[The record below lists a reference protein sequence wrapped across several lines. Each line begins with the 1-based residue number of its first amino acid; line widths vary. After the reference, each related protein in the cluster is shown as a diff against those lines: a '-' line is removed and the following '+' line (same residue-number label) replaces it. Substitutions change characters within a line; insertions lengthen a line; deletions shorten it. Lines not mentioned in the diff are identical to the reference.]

1 MRFTEILRKA
11 VESEIARLM
20 LFHGFKNTVL
30 PPVAAQ
36 FACHVMTR
44 LQHDRKRRR
53 KETSPMVMVPAFWTA
68 HKRIIPYP
76 DASFSHK
83 LQERE
88 IGFLS
93 DTAGHI
99 VRNHKIC
106 IGEVLLVQI
115 DVQARNAFRL
125 FP

>member
-1 MRFTEILRKA
+1 
-11 VESEIARLM
+11 
-20 LFHGFKNTVL
+20 
-30 PPVAAQ
+30 
-36 FACHVMTR
+36 
-44 LQHDRKRRR
+44 
-53 KETSPMVMVPAFWTA
+53 MVMVPALFAA
-68 HKRIIPYP
+68 HERIIPYP

-93 DTAGHI
+93 DTAGNI

-106 IGEVLLVQI
+106 IGKVFLVQI

-125 FP
+125 FL